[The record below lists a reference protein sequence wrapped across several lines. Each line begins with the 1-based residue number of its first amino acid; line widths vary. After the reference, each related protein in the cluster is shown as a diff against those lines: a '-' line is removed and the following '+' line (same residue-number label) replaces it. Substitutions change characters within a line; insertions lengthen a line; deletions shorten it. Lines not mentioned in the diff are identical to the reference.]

1 MLVDKLLSQID
12 EAGIELSYFPEED
25 RLNAKP
31 TAALTPELVDHI
43 RKHRTDI
50 IRIMREDEQMSRT
63 GIIQSEY
70 QVFGLAREFFGLDEN
85 EGAA

>member
-1 MLVDKLLSQID
+1 MLVGKLLDQID

-43 RKHRTDI
+43 RGHRTEI
-50 IRIMREDEQMSRT
+50 IRIMQDEEMRRT

-70 QVFGLAREFFGLDEN
+70 QVFGLAREYFGLDGR

>member
-1 MLVDKLLSQID
+1 MLVGKLLSQID

-31 TAALTPELVDHI
+31 TAALTPELVNHI
-43 RKHRTDI
+43 REHRTKI
-50 IRIMREDEQMSRT
+50 IRIMQDEEMRRT

-70 QVFGLAREFFGLDEN
+70 QVFGLAREYFGLDDH

>member
-1 MLVDKLLSQID
+1 MLVGELLSQID

-31 TAALTPELVDHI
+31 TAALTPELVNHI
-43 RKHRTDI
+43 REHRTKI
-50 IRIMREDEQMSRT
+50 IRIMQDEEMRRT

-70 QVFGLAREFFGLDEN
+70 QVFGLAREYFGLDDH

>member
-31 TAALTPELVDHI
+31 TAALTPELVNHI
-43 RKHRTDI
+43 REHRTKI
-50 IRIMREDEQMSRT
+50 IRIMQDEEMRRT

-70 QVFGLAREFFGLDEN
+70 QVFGLAREYFGLDDH

>member
-43 RKHRTDI
+43 REHRTEI
-50 IRIMREDEQMSRT
+50 IRIMQDEEMRRT

-70 QVFGLAREFFGLDEN
+70 QVFGLAREYFGLDEN

>member
-1 MLVDKLLSQID
+1 MLVGKLLDQID

-31 TAALTPELVDHI
+31 TAVLTPELVNHI
-43 RKHRTDI
+43 REHRTKI
-50 IRIMREDEQMSRT
+50 IRIMQDEEMRRT

-70 QVFGLAREFFGLDEN
+70 QVFGLAREYFGLDDH

>member
-1 MLVDKLLSQID
+1 MLVGKLVDQIS

-43 RKHRTDI
+43 REQRTEI
-50 IRIMREDEQMSRT
+50 IRIMQDEEMRKT
-63 GIIQSEY
+63 GIIQTEY
-70 QVFGLAREFFGLDEN
+70 QVFGLAREYFGLDEN

>member
-1 MLVDKLLSQID
+1 MLVGELLYQID
-12 EAGIELSYFPEED
+12 KAGIVLSYFPEED

-43 RKHRTDI
+43 RGQRTEI
-50 IRIMREDEQMSRT
+50 IRIMREDEEMRRT

-70 QVFGLAREFFGLDEN
+70 QVFGLAREYFGLDDH

>member
-1 MLVDKLLSQID
+1 MLVGKLLDQIY
-12 EAGIELSYFPEED
+12 EAGIVLSYFPEGD

-31 TAALTPELVDHI
+31 TAALTPELVNHI
-43 RKHRTDI
+43 REHRTEI
-50 IRIMREDEQMSRT
+50 IRIMQDEEMRRT

-70 QVFGLAREFFGLDEN
+70 QVFDLARGYIGLDEN

>member
-1 MLVDKLLSQID
+1 MLVGKLLDQID
-12 EAGIELSYFPEED
+12 EAGIELSYFPKED

-43 RKHRTDI
+43 REHRTEI
-50 IRIMREDEQMSRT
+50 IRIMQDEEMRKT
-63 GIIQSEY
+63 GIIQTEY
-70 QVFGLAREFFGLDEN
+70 QVFGLAREYFGLDEN

>member
-43 RKHRTDI
+43 REHRTEI
-50 IRIMREDEQMSRT
+50 IRIMQDEEMRKT
-63 GIIQSEY
+63 GIIQTEY
-70 QVFGLAREFFGLDEN
+70 QVFGLAREYFGLDEN

>member
-1 MLVDKLLSQID
+1 MLVSKLLDKID
-12 EAGIELSYFPEED
+12 EAGIVLSYFPEED

-43 RKHRTDI
+43 REHRTEI
-50 IRIMREDEQMSRT
+50 IRIMQDEEMRKT
-63 GIIQSEY
+63 GIIQTEY
-70 QVFGLAREFFGLDEN
+70 QVFGLAREYFGLDEN

>member
-1 MLVDKLLSQID
+1 MLVGKLLDHTD
-12 EAGIELSYFPEED
+12 EAGIVLSYFPEED

-43 RKHRTDI
+43 REHRTEI
-50 IRIMREDEQMSRT
+50 IRSMQDEEMRRT

-70 QVFGLAREFFGLDEN
+70 QVFGLAREFFGLDDHK
-85 EGAA
+85 GAA

>member
-1 MLVDKLLSQID
+1 MLVGKLVDQIY
-12 EAGIELSYFPEED
+12 EAGIELSYFHEED

-31 TAALTPELVDHI
+31 TAALTPELVNHI
-43 RKHRTDI
+43 REHRTEI
-50 IRIMREDEQMSRT
+50 IRIMQDKEMCRT

-70 QVFGLAREFFGLDEN
+70 QVFDLAREYFGLDDH

>member
-1 MLVDKLLSQID
+1 MLVGKLLYQID

-43 RKHRTDI
+43 REHRTEI
-50 IRIMREDEQMSRT
+50 IRIMQDEEMRKT
-63 GIIQSEY
+63 GIIQTEY
-70 QVFGLAREFFGLDEN
+70 QVFGLAREYFGLDEN

>member
-1 MLVDKLLSQID
+1 MLVGKLLDQID
-12 EAGIELSYFPEED
+12 EAGIVLSYFPEED

-43 RKHRTDI
+43 REHRTEI
-50 IRIMREDEQMSRT
+50 IRIMQDEEMRRT

-70 QVFGLAREFFGLDEN
+70 QVFGLAREYFGLDEN